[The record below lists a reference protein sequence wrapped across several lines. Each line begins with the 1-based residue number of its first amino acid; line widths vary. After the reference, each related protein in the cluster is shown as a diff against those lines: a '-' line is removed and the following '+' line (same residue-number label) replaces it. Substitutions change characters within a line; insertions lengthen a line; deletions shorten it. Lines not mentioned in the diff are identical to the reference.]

1 MKRLPCIKALCC
13 LLALLASS
21 LIVHGQSRQRQHG
34 GPAQPSTAQ
43 TYRIA
48 TNDSL
53 RVVVFQEPDLEIT
66 ARIDASGM
74 VNLPLLGQI
83 RISGLTIPEAERAI
97 ATAYQN
103 ERYLRDPQ
111 ITISIVD
118 YAPREVSI
126 QGQVR
131 SPGRYPIPVEHPLT
145 LVELVTRAGGF
156 TDVARGT
163 AVTVTRVN
171 SDGTRQIFTVDV
183 ASLIRGRSRASTED
197 NALVLLPGDIVY
209 VPERII

>member
-1 MKRLPCIKALCC
+1 VKRFPTTYTKVFSC
-13 LLALLASS
+13 LLVFLASWAIAS
-21 LIVHGQSRQRQHG
+21 AQFTGRRNHGAA
-34 GPAQPSTAQ
+34 PT

-48 TNDSL
+48 TNDTL

-83 RISGLTIPEAERAI
+83 RIAGYTIPEAEQAI
-97 ATAYQN
+97 ARSYQN
-103 ERYLRDPQ
+103 ERYLRSPQ
-111 ITISIVD
+111 VTLSITD

-126 QGQVR
+126 QGQVK
-131 SPGRYPIPVEHPLT
+131 SPGRYPLPIEQTMT

-163 AVTVTRVN
+163 AVTVTRIKA
-171 SDGTRQIFTVDV
+171 DGSTENFVVDV
-183 ASLIRGRSRASTED
+183 ASLIKGRSRANAED
-197 NALVLLPGDIVY
+197 NALALQPGDIVY